1 MSSAESQQAGGKGD
15 RSGPEAGRMQGHWL
29 FAKLGKRILRPGGRL
44 LTARLLEQA
53 KPASSDDI
61 VELGPGVG
69 ATAEVLLRSN
79 PRTYPELSQFSD
91 PGFSRLLLW
100 CRGLCGVGR

>member
-1 MSSAESQQAGGKGD
+1 
-15 RSGPEAGRMQGHWL
+15 MQGHWL

-44 LTARLLEQA
+44 LTAKLLEQA

-79 PRTYPELSQFSD
+79 PHTYRGVDPNPEAATPSRTS
-91 PGFSRLLLW
+91 
-100 CRGLCGVGR
+100 